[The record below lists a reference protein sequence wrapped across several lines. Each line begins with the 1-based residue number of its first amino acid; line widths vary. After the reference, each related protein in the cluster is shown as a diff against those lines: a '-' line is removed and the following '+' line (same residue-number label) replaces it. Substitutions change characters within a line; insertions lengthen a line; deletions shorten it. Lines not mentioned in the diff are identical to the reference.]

1 MRLWAI
7 SDLHL
12 ANRHNRDALE
22 HLQGHPDDGLI
33 VAGDVG
39 ETEEQLDFAL
49 RLLTRRFRQLF
60 WVPGNHDLWV
70 HRDDP
75 YSRRGEN
82 KYRRL
87 VEICRGYGVR
97 TPEDPYL
104 PWGEDYLVAPLFM
117 LYDYSFRPPEIPL
130 AKAVEWATES
140 GVLCS
145 DEMLLD
151 PSPHS
156 SRGAWCRQR
165 LAYTEPRL
173 EAAAATGKR
182 LILISHFPLRQ
193 DLVQLKR
200 IPRFSIWCGT
210 TATEDWHTRFRA
222 AAVVYG
228 HLHIKGTHIRDGVR
242 FDEVSL
248 GYPRDWNPALGINAY
263 LRRILPEPDSWLLR
277 REG

>member
-1 MRLWAI
+1 MQLWAI

-12 ANRHNRDALE
+12 ANRKNREALAE
-22 HLQGHPDDGLI
+22 IRSHPDDGLI

-39 ETEEQLDFAL
+39 ETVEQLEFAL
-49 RLLTRRFRQLF
+49 DLLCRRFRQLF

-75 YSRRGEN
+75 QHLRGVG

-87 VEICRGYGVR
+87 VEICRSYGVR

-104 PWGEDYLVAPLFM
+104 PWGDDYLVAPLFC
-117 LYDYSFRPPEIPL
+117 LYDYSFRPSGIPL
-130 AKAVEWATES
+130 EEAVEWAAES
-140 GVLCS
+140 GVMCS
-145 DEMLLD
+145 DEVLLD
-151 PSPHS
+151 PTPHP
-156 SRGAWCRQR
+156 SREAWCQER
-165 LAYTEPRL
+165 LRVTEPRL
-173 EAAAATGKR
+173 EAAARTGR
-182 LILISHFPLRQ
+182 QLILISHFPLRR

-222 AAVVYG
+222 AAVIYG
-228 HLHIKGTHIRDGVR
+228 HLHINATHIRDGVR

-248 GYPRDWNPALGINAY
+248 GYPRDWDPALGINTY
-263 LRRILPEPDSWLLR
+263 VRRILPEPDSWLLR
-277 REG
+277 R